1 MYKAFNLSPMI
12 PSYDVRATMAFFQE
26 ALGFSVVRDD
36 QTYVIL
42 AKDTV
47 MVHILRA
54 GNDIGEMEFYLA
66 VDDVD
71 AIWAASGDKM
81 PEARPPFDREYGM
94 REVHVIVPHTR
105 TLMFIGMRIAPQP

>member
-12 PSYDVRATMAFFQE
+12 PSYDVRATMAWFLE

-71 AIWAASGDKM
+71 AIWATSGDKM

-105 TLMFIGMRIAPQP
+105 TLMFIGMMIAPQP